1 MELSEPPSVDDAW
14 LHALPVQV
22 QTMLMHADW
31 DGVDFQPQQSWSELQ
46 DVSTLRQSSQSPFMH
61 VSVSQQSS
69 ALAHISA
76 PPAHKPLSPP
86 SAPSESLDEQAM
98 IVDAAR
104 DPMSHIA

>member
-1 MELSEPPSVDDAW
+1 
-14 LHALPVQV
+14 
-22 QTMLMHADW
+22 
-31 DGVDFQPQQSWSELQ
+31 
-46 DVSTLRQSSQSPFMH
+46 MH

-98 IVDAAR
+98 IADAAR